1 LEVLFDGHHFS
12 VTGAG
17 VGVVHVGQAVAGR
30 DEFALFEDETGH
42 DDIGADQGATG
53 FAKSDVNP
61 SVHFFFKQDL
71 PLYFEQGFKRGP
83 LSFEQGFK
91 RGPLSFEQGFKRGM
105 PLSFEQGFKR
115 GMPL

>member
-1 LEVLFDGHHFS
+1 MQGLEVLFDGHHFS

-17 VGVVHVGQAVAGR
+17 VGVVHVGQAVAGG

-61 SVHFFFKQDL
+61 SVHFFLNRAASLFRA
-71 PLYFEQGFKRGP
+71 GV
-83 LSFEQGFK
+83 
-91 RGPLSFEQGFKRGM
+91 
-105 PLSFEQGFKR
+105 
-115 GMPL
+115 